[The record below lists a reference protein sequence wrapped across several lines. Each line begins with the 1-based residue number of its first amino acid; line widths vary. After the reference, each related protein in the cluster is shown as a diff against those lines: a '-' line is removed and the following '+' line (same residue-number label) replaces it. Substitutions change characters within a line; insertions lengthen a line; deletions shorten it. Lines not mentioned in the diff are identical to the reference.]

1 MYAVCMILACVVLAQ
16 DQPLCDVIHEALQR
30 HMQGIEFRERNA
42 GPQIDNNMRDEGDSF
57 NAEIFLYYVTERM

>member
-1 MYAVCMILACVVLAQ
+1 MYEASYAVCLQ

-42 GPQIDNNMRDEGDSF
+42 GPQIDRNMRDEG
-57 NAEIFLYYVTERM
+57 EIFNTAVLTL